1 MQCAIDLTGPTVLL
15 LVAGF
20 AGQSDDMSTNYW
32 ADCLS
37 QHVNQYMDVKV
48 TRPNAGTL
56 TFNIRASE
64 AS

>member
-1 MQCAIDLTGPTVLL
+1 MLL